1 MNGSHKGHNIIASAS
16 RSGSTRQW
24 KSQVKI
30 IWSEDGKGRV
40 STLVVKGVFGAR
52 QEAEMEGVI
61 FAKKWID
68 DGKPQPE
75 TTNVTPQP

>member
-30 IWSEDGKGRV
+30 IWSEDGTGRV
-40 STLVVKGVFGAR
+40 STLDVDRLFGAR
-52 QEAEMEGVI
+52 REAEMGGLL

-68 DGKPQPE
+68 DGKPQPPARNFSQE
-75 TTNVTPQP
+75 

>member
-1 MNGSHKGHNIIASAS
+1 MNETHKGHNIIASAS
-16 RSGSTRQW
+16 RSAGTSRW

-40 STLVVKGVFGAR
+40 STLDIDRVFGAR
-52 QEAEMEGVI
+52 RDAEVGGLI

-68 DGKPQPE
+68 DGKPQPPAI
-75 TTNVTPQP
+75 NVPKA